1 MLFLLTGLRQKKK
14 LSFKYMVNSDKIKKI
29 FGDNIKKLRKAK
41 GLTQEQLA
49 EALNLQLQSISYIE
63 NGRTFVSSEVLTN
76 LSNFFNVEV
85 SFFFKSAYIEHTDK
99 ELNLKK
105 EINRLLSDCN
115 HELLEKIYN
124 IIITLKK

>member
-1 MLFLLTGLRQKKK
+1 MI
-14 LSFKYMVNSDKIKKI
+14 SNNSIKKI

-63 NGRTFVSSEVLTN
+63 NGRTFVSSEVLAN
-76 LSNFFNVEV
+76 LANYFNVEI
-85 SFFFKSAYIEHTDK
+85 SLLFKSGYIEHSDK
-99 ELNLKK
+99 DFNLKK

-124 IIITLKK
+124 IIIALKK

>member
-41 GLTQEQLA
+41 GLTQEQL
-49 EALNLQLQSISYIE
+49 
-63 NGRTFVSSEVLTN
+63 
-76 LSNFFNVEV
+76 EV

-124 IIITLKK
+124 IIIALKK